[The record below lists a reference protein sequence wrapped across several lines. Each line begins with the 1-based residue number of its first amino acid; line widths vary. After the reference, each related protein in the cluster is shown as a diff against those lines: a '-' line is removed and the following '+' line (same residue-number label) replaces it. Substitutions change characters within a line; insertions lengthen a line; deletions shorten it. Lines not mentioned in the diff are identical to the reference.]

1 MTYTLYMAV
10 SNKLPPTS
18 YIKLIDI
25 WLIFGLTLP
34 FCVFFLHVLL
44 EHLPRRHEDP
54 DKEAVLL
61 KIREALEI
69 IAKFVLPCLIFLFI
83 VVYFTVAIVLYV
95 S

>member
-34 FCVFFLHVLL
+34 FCVFFLHVLR

-69 IAKFVLPCLIFLFI
+69 IAMFVLPCLIFLFI
-83 VVYFTVAIVLYV
+83 VVYFTIAIVLYL